1 MRIDYLAL
9 SPEITI
15 AAAAIVV
22 LLADLW
28 LPRERKYWT
37 AIIAVI
43 GATFAAVP
51 LVVMALSEVG
61 DRVLFDGSFVVDPF
75 ALVMKGLFLLAGYIV
90 LLMSFSYIDSGRY
103 YEGEYYFLLLLSILG
118 SLVLASGRDLI
129 SLFIGIELVATPMYV
144 LSGFRKGDLKSNEA
158 ALKYYLLGVLASAL
172 LLYGASFVYGFTG
185 TLTYDGI
192 AAAAGGLTHEPAFIM
207 AVLFIL
213 AGIGF
218 KVSAVP
224 FHFWA
229 PDTYEGAPTPITA
242 YLSVS
247 SKAAGFVA
255 LIAIAYRAFGSAAAI
270 WAPIIW
276 VMAALSMTLANLSAL
291 KQDNIVRMLAYSSIS
306 HAGFMLVPFVV
317 APVVGPNGLGEAVA
331 ATVAYLVIYAFMNL
345 GAFALVIAGSRKA
358 GSGDVDGWAGMATYA
373 PGLAFLGVVFF
384 FGLAGIPPLAGW
396 FAKFVMFRVALTAG
410 SGWVVALAVVAA
422 LNSVVA
428 VYYYARV
435 VKAMWMDPV
444 PATAP
449 VIEVRQAR
457 TPIALSLA
465 LGISAAVVLIT
476 GAIPGLVT
484 FFSDATKVLAS
495 GF

>member
-1 MRIDYLAL
+1 MIDYLAL
-9 SPEITI
+9 SPEIAI
-15 AAAAIVV
+15 AATAVVV

-28 LPRERKYWT
+28 LPRERKFWA

-43 GATFAAVP
+43 GTTFAAVP
-51 LVVMALSEVG
+51 LVVMALSPVG
-61 DRVLFDGSFVVDPF
+61 VRILFDGSYVVDPF
-75 ALVMKGLFLLAGYIV
+75 ALVMKGVFLMAGYVV
-90 LLMSFSYIDSGRY
+90 LLMSFSYVESARY
-103 YEGEYYFLLLLSILG
+103 YQGEYYFLLLLSILG

-129 SLFIGIELVATPMYV
+129 TLFIGIELVATPMYV

-172 LLYGASFVYGFTG
+172 LLYGSSFVYGLTG
-185 TLTYDGI
+185 ALTYDRI
-192 AAAAGGLTHEPAFIM
+192 AAVAGGLVHEPAFIM

-229 PDTYEGAPTPITA
+229 PDTYEGAPVPIAA

-247 SKAAGFVA
+247 SKTAGFVA
-255 LIAIAYRAFGSAAAI
+255 LMAIAYRAFGPASAV
-270 WAPIIW
+270 WAPMVW
-276 VMAALSMTLANLSAL
+276 VLAALSMTLANLSAL
-291 KQDNIVRMLAYSSIS
+291 KQDNIVRLLAYSSIS

-317 APVVGPNGLGEAVA
+317 APYVGPDGLGNAVA
-331 ATVAYLVIYAFMNL
+331 ATVTYLVIYAFMNL

-358 GSGDVDGWAGMATYA
+358 GSGDIAGWAGMATYA
-373 PGLAFLGVVFF
+373 PGLAFLGAVFF

-396 FAKFVMFRVALTAG
+396 FAKFVMFRVVLTAG
-410 SGWVVALAVVAA
+410 SGWAVALAVIAA

-449 VIEVRQAR
+449 EIEIRER
-457 TPIALSLA
+457 PTPMALSLA
-465 LGISAAVVLIT
+465 LGITAAVVLIA
-476 GAIPGLVT
+476 GAVPGIVT
-484 FFSDATKVLAS
+484 FFSDATKVLAGGS
-495 GF
+495 

>member
-1 MRIDYLAL
+1 MIDYLAL
-9 SPEITI
+9 SPEIII
-15 AAAAIVV
+15 AATAVVV

-28 LPRERKYWT
+28 LSRERKFWA
-37 AIIAVI
+37 AIIAVA
-43 GATFAAVP
+43 GTTFAAVP
-51 LVVMALSEVG
+51 LVVMALSPVG
-61 DRVLFDGSFVVDPF
+61 DRVLFDGSYVVDPF
-75 ALVMKGLFLLAGYIV
+75 ALVMKGLFLIAGYV
-90 LLMSFSYIDSGRY
+90 VVLMSFSYVESDGY

-144 LSGFRKGDLKSNEA
+144 LSGFRKHDLKSNEA

-172 LLYGASFVYGFTG
+172 LLYGSSFVYGLTG
-185 TLTYDGI
+185 ALTYDRI
-192 AAAAGGLTHEPAFIM
+192 AAAAGGLVHEPAFIM

-229 PDTYEGAPTPITA
+229 PDTYEGAPIPIAA

-255 LIAIAYRAFGSAAAI
+255 LMAVVYRAFGPASAV
-270 WAPIIW
+270 WAPMIW

-291 KQDNIVRMLAYSSIS
+291 KQNNIVRLLAYSSIS

-317 APVVGPNGLGEAVA
+317 APYVGPEGLGNAVA
-331 ATVAYLVIYAFMNL
+331 ATVTYLVIYAFMNL

-373 PGLAFLGVVFF
+373 PGLAFLGAVLF

-410 SGWVVALAVVAA
+410 SGWAVSLAVIAA

-444 PATAP
+444 PATVP
-449 VIEVRQAR
+449 EIEIRER
-457 TPIALSLA
+457 PTPMALSLA
-465 LGISAAVVLIT
+465 LGITAAVVLIT
-476 GAIPGLVT
+476 GAVPGIVT
-484 FFSDATKVLAS
+484 FFSDATKVLVG